1 MQKIDVKVDWAGTNY
16 CGHWTY
22 PDMGIVVSTAK
33 TWEGFK
39 KDFEEALD
47 FHLEGCEKHGDALPQ
62 WAIDRD
68 YEIEYYLETAALLRR
83 AEEYTTL
90 KAISRASGL
99 KLSVLKKYAS
109 AEVYPRAEQREKI
122 VAALK
127 KIATDLVALTL

>member
-1 MQKIDVKVDWAGTNY
+1 MMPHEDIIYELIIRYRGCKQFLGYQCSNI
-16 CGHWTY
+16 C
-22 PDMGIVVSTAK
+22 MIVISLNDCVRFIPT
-33 TWEGFK
+33 FL
-39 KDFEEALD
+39 FL
-47 FHLEGCEKHGDALPQ
+47 CV
-62 WAIDRD
+62 
-68 YEIEYYLETAALLRR
+68 IESFSVPFQHHVISRLETAALLRR

-127 KIATDLVALTL
+127 KIAKDLLLLSEG

>member
-1 MQKIDVKVDWAGTNY
+1 MQKIDVMVDWAGTNY
-16 CGHWTY
+16 GGHWTY

-39 KDFEEALD
+39 KDFNEALD
-47 FHLEGCEKHGDALPQ
+47 FHLEGLEEDGDPLPQ

-68 YEIEYYLETAALLRR
+68 YEIEYHLGTAALLRR

-122 VAALK
+122 VNALRA
-127 KIATDLVALTL
+127 IAKELLSFK